1 MREVGEEG
9 EGKGQEERGGEG
21 GGEGKGGE
29 RVIGYGVKALCLQG
43 KAVFFFFNIFNAVGN

>member
-21 GGEGKGGE
+21 DEE
-29 RVIGYGVKALCLQG
+29 CVCLRQD
-43 KAVFFFFNIFNAVGN
+43 FIFSKFRLLDPNLRTS